1 MNNSIT
7 NKKFIKLLIS
17 DIVADKLLDNSASLL
32 KDIKYKKKVYI
43 LVSGEKKYFPGTC
56 YRVTTIE
63 GSEES
68 ICETV
73 KLLSNILF
81 LNNIKKNM
89 LNLKIAVPR
98 NIVGSI
104 IGIKGKF
111 IRNLRI
117 STSAH
122 INISPIFVTSDK
134 ACNERIITILSEDIN
149 KIYNAFLILLRKIN
163 EFPNK
168 SCRGILYRRN
178 NLDIKNLESDEEI
191 NNNIYNKSIDKSEND
206 FIYDINFDKDNRKK
220 QKVLLNKSNKEFYV
234 INENSRWRNKIGENS
249 IEDDIFDNDIPIQ
262 DLIID
267 DTTKIKSRWNLINY
281 RNKDIST
288 ALSVL
293 STVAAA
299 TGFLLFRYLF
309 NQENY
314 SLK

>member
-1 MNNSIT
+1 MNSSVT
-7 NKKFIKLLIS
+7 NKEFIKLLIS
-17 DIVADKLLDNSASLL
+17 DIAADKLLDNSASLL
-32 KDIKYKKKVYI
+32 KDMKYKKKVYI

-63 GSEES
+63 GTEES
-68 ICETV
+68 IYETV

-81 LNNIKKNM
+81 LNNKKNM
-89 LNLKIAVPR
+89 FNLKIAIPR

-111 IRNLRI
+111 IRSLRV
-117 STSAH
+117 STNTH

-134 ACNERIITILSEDIN
+134 ACNERIITILSEDID
-149 KIYNAFLILLRKIN
+149 KIYNVFLILLRKIN

-178 NLDIKNLESDEEI
+178 NLDIKNLESNEEI
-191 NNNIYNKSIDKSEND
+191 SNNIHNKSIDQSEND
-206 FIYDINFDKDNRKK
+206 SIYDINFGKDNRNK
-220 QKVLLNKSNKEFYV
+220 QKVLLNKFNKEFYV
-234 INENSRWRNKIGENS
+234 INENSRWRNKIGENN
-249 IEDDIFDNDIPIQ
+249 IEDDIFDDIPTQ

-267 DTTKIKSRWNLINY
+267 DTTKIKSIWSLIGY
-281 RNKDIST
+281 RRKDIST
-288 ALSVL
+288 VLSIL

-314 SLK
+314 LIK

>member
-1 MNNSIT
+1 MNSSVT
-7 NKKFIKLLIS
+7 NKEFIKLLIS
-17 DIVADKLLDNSASLL
+17 DIAADKLLDNSASLL

-68 ICETV
+68 IYETV

-81 LNNIKKNM
+81 LNNKKNM
-89 LNLKIAVPR
+89 LNLKIAIPR

-111 IRNLRI
+111 IRSLRV
-117 STSAH
+117 STNTH

-134 ACNERIITILSEDIN
+134 ACSERIITILSEDID

-191 NNNIYNKSIDKSEND
+191 SNNIHNKSIGQSEND
-206 FIYDINFDKDNRKK
+206 FIYDINFGKDNRDK
-220 QKVLLNKSNKEFYV
+220 QKVILNKFNKEFYV
-234 INENSRWRNKIGENS
+234 INENSRWRNKIGENN
-249 IEDDIFDNDIPIQ
+249 IEDDIFDDIPTQ

-267 DTTKIKSRWNLINY
+267 DTTKIKSIWSLIDC
-281 RNKDIST
+281 RRKDIST
-288 ALSVL
+288 ALSIL
-293 STVAAA
+293 STVAVA

-314 SLK
+314 LLK